1 MFIFNSPLVFIF
13 SAGYFQ
19 TPGWDGK
26 TTYPSY
32 MDSWARVV
40 VPAHHWIM
48 VSYDIDMLFSPRCR
62 KEKIT
67 LYTGN
72 ASTAATTITAEV
84 AEEELHRLFGLCSS
98 DNCPTLIHT
107 EVLHVH
113 FVSGERDSGTPKTG
127 FRVFFS
133 FHNQSAL
140 LQEVSYCKWNCSVP
154 FWPDYQH
161 HFPCNAISECVGH
174 EDEAKCPYTSEACG
188 AGKLSAGGG
197 CYTYHYIT
205 VDDYTWEDV
214 ARRCRAMG
222 ARLAT
227 LNSPDQW
234 TDILIALGM
243 RSEFYSVYIG
253 LSTTSSALHHMWV
266 SLRSS
271 QDAMRCSAL

>member
-1 MFIFNSPLVFIF
+1 
-13 SAGYFQ
+13 
-19 TPGWDGK
+19 
-26 TTYPSY
+26 
-32 MDSWARVV
+32 
-40 VPAHHWIM
+40 M

-140 LQEVSYCKWNCSVP
+140 LQGELRLLP
-154 FWPDYQH
+154 R
-161 HFPCNAISECVGH
+161 IL
-174 EDEAKCPYTSEACG
+174 CPAPPV
-188 AGKLSAGGG
+188 L
-197 CYTYHYIT
+197 
-205 VDDYTWEDV
+205 V
-214 ARRCRAMG
+214 AAPRVRAY
-222 ARLAT
+222 
-227 LNSPDQW
+227 
-234 TDILIALGM
+234 LI
-243 RSEFYSVYIG
+243 
-253 LSTTSSALHHMWV
+253 
-266 SLRSS
+266 
-271 QDAMRCSAL
+271 RCS